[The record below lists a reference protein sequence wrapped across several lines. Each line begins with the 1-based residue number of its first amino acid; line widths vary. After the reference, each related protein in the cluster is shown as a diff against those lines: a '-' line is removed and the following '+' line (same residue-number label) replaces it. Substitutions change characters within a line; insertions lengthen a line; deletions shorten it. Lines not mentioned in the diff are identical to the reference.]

1 MDEQQIVDIN
11 LAPEIADE
19 PNEESSV
26 ASIDIDDDEISI
38 EDDIMNIDDLTYVNE
53 GFDEVENE
61 SIASSNYNTD
71 VENPEVQ
78 SGGEQSGMNTEDDE
92 ESDDDDDNY
101 LQKFDKE
108 NKEKYILENHD
119 ECVRHNYSEI
129 STMSSVV
136 RNKQNIIIDPFH
148 KTIPILTKYERAR
161 ILGQRAKQI
170 NSGASIFVN
179 MNDSD
184 DMYDGYLIAQKELL
198 EKKIPFIIRRPLPG
212 GGSEYWKLK
221 DLEIIND

>member
-1 MDEQQIVDIN
+1 MDEQQIVDVN

-19 PNEESSV
+19 PNEVSSV
-26 ASIDIDDDEISI
+26 ASVDIDDDEISI
-38 EDDIMNIDDLTYVNE
+38 EDDIMNIDDLTYPDE

-92 ESDDDDDNY
+92 ESDDDDNY

-179 MNDSD
+179 MDDSD
-184 DMYDGYLIAQKELL
+184 DMYDGYLIAQRELL

>member
-1 MDEQQIVDIN
+1 MDEQQIVDVN

-19 PNEESSV
+19 PNEVSSV
-26 ASIDIDDDEISI
+26 ASVDIDDDEISI
-38 EDDIMNIDDLTYVNE
+38 EDDIMNIDDLTYPDE

-92 ESDDDDDNY
+92 ESDDDDNY

-119 ECVRHNYSEI
+119 ECVRHNYTEI

-179 MNDSD
+179 MDDSD

>member
-1 MDEQQIVDIN
+1 MDEQQIVDVN

-19 PNEESSV
+19 PNEVSSV
-26 ASIDIDDDEISI
+26 ASVDIDDEEISI
-38 EDDIMNIDDLTYVNE
+38 EDDIMNIDDLTYPDE

-78 SGGEQSGMNTEDDE
+78 SGGEQSGINTEDDE
-92 ESDDDDDNY
+92 ESDDDDNY

-119 ECVRHNYSEI
+119 ECVRHNYTEI

-179 MNDSD
+179 MDDSD